1 MTPMV
6 MTVRYRVVLLG
17 LCMATFLAP
26 VLLYAQGTGTSAP
39 ATISPIRVV
48 CDDSYPP
55 YSFRSDSGEI
65 QGIIPDLWKA
75 FSARTGRPVE
85 FRAMDWTLALRE
97 MAMGHADVLDSAFR
111 TPDREKLYDFL
122 PAYATLKV
130 PVYFHRSI
138 SGIAGPKDLRG
149 FRVAVKLGD
158 ACIGILQGLGI
169 KDLIQY
175 TSYESIIKAA
185 TTGDVRVMCIDEPP
199 ALYYIYKYG
208 LEDEFRGTFNLYTGY
223 FHRAVQK
230 NRKPLTDGS
239 DLYAVLEKGFASIPA
254 ATIEEI
260 EDRWMGRPLSS
271 HIDWR
276 IFLMSGMAV
285 IVLVAILIAFLRVLR
300 LQVRRKTAELLQ
312 KNQELQASERKNLA
326 FISALPDL
334 FFIADADGR
343 FTEFITSNPDILMMP
358 GEQQVGRTID
368 ELFSDPETARLFN
381 QNLKS
386 ALSGTPVAVIEY
398 NMDIRGSPHHFECRA
413 TLVETD
419 RVLFIIRDTTR
430 EWTSAIQV
438 QQSLL
443 EKEILLKEIHHR
455 VKNNLQVVSSLVQLQ
470 SSVLKSEH
478 DRQLFAETQHRI
490 LAMAQVHELLYHSDN
505 FSWIDG
511 GEYVRLVYDELQY
524 AYQNSIAAVQTN
536 LDLESVQL
544 DLDTAIP
551 LALILNEAVSN
562 AFKYAFC
569 GGRGG
574 RLDIALKVGPDG
586 RRVLTVADDGPGF
599 KEDWQR
605 HVDDSLGLTI
615 IRSLAAQIRGTL
627 VIENR
632 GGAFVQLQF

>member
-1 MTPMV
+1 MAL
-6 MTVRYRVVLLG
+6 VVL
-17 LCMATFLAP
+17 CIATFLAP
-26 VLLYAQGTGTSAP
+26 VLLCAQGAGPSTP
-39 ATISPIRVV
+39 ASMPPIRVV

-55 YSFRSDSGEI
+55 YSFRSDSGEN

-97 MAMGHADVLDSAFR
+97 MAEGHADVLDSAFR
-111 TPDREKLYDFL
+111 TPEREKLYDFL
-122 PAYATLKV
+122 PAYATLRV

-138 SGIAGPKDLRG
+138 SGIAEPRDLRG

-158 ACIGILQGLGI
+158 ACIDFLQNYGI
-169 KDLIQY
+169 KDLMQY
-175 TSYESIIKAA
+175 ASYEAIIKAA
-185 TTGDVRVMCIDEPP
+185 KAGDVRVMCIDEPP

-223 FHRAVQK
+223 FHRAVHK
-230 NRKPLTDGS
+230 NRRRLADGS
-239 DLYAVLEKGFASIPA
+239 DLYTVLEKGFASIPTA
-254 ATIEEI
+254 AIEEI
-260 EDRWMGRPLSS
+260 QDRWMGGPLSS
-271 HIDWR
+271 RIDWR
-276 IFLMSGMAV
+276 IFLMAGIAV
-285 IVLVAILIAFLRVLR
+285 IVVIIILVAFLLVLRV
-300 LQVRRKTAELLQ
+300 QVRRKTAELLQ
-312 KNQELQASERKNLA
+312 KNQALQASERKNRA

-334 FFIADADGR
+334 FFIADSNGR

-358 GEQQVGRTID
+358 GEAQIGKTID
-368 ELFSDPETARLFN
+368 ELFSDAETARLFR
-381 QNLKS
+381 QNLIS
-386 ALSGTPVAVIEY
+386 ALGGARVAVIEY
-398 NMDIRGSPHHFECRA
+398 DMAIRGEPHHFECRA
-413 TLVETD
+413 TLIEAD

-478 DRQLFAETQHRI
+478 DRQLFAETQQRI
-490 LAMAQVHELLYHSDN
+490 LAMAQVHELLYHSKN

-511 GEYVRLVYDELQY
+511 AEYVRLVYDELQY
-524 AYQNSIAAVQTN
+524 AYQNSTGGVQAN

-569 GGRGG
+569 GGRKG
-574 RLDIALKVGPDG
+574 RMNIALKVAPDG
-586 RRVLTVADDGPGF
+586 RRVLTIADDGPGF
-599 KEDWQR
+599 KDDWQQ
-605 HVDDSLGLTI
+605 HLDDSLGLTL
-615 IRSLAAQIRGTL
+615 IRSLSAQLKGTL